1 MQTRKLVGEM
11 GILVHN
17 EPVPVLQ
24 IMTVLIMEY
33 QIKKVFFHMCCLS
46 TVIEM
51 KKPIHVTI
59 GYLDIWVHISE
70 HTPELYR
77 GSHFPIAMLK

>member
-11 GILVHN
+11 GIPVHN

-24 IMTVLIMEY
+24 IITVLIMEY
-33 QIKKVFFHMCCLS
+33 QIKKVFFHMGCFS

-59 GYLDIWVHISE
+59 GYLGTYFRTYTRAVLWQ
-70 HTPELYR
+70 PF
-77 GSHFPIAMLK
+77 SHCNA

>member
-11 GILVHN
+11 DILVHN

-24 IMTVLIMEY
+24 IIIVLIKEY
-33 QIKKVFFHMCCLS
+33 QIKKVFFHIGCFS

-51 KKPIHVTI
+51 KKPIRVTI
-59 GYLDIWVHISE
+59 
-70 HTPELYR
+70 
-77 GSHFPIAMLK
+77 